1 MKSSAFPYFGTNP
14 RSEEPFL
21 NISKGDR
28 KGHRSY
34 GGRVYWQDETYNDS
48 RVLVHVPETFDVS
61 KPGVI
66 VVFFHGNGATL
77 ERDVRDRQLVPQQ
90 ISDSGVN
97 AVLLAPQ
104 LAVNAADSSAGKFWQ
119 PGGFK
124 RFIDE
129 SASHLARLYG
139 DPKSAQ
145 AFANLPIVIVGYS
158 GGFLPTAWSLEVG
171 GIPNRVRGVFL
182 LDAVY
187 GELDKF
193 ASWIEKNRTGFFVSS
208 YTRYTKRRDQELM
221 QMLRDK
227 GITVTESMDGPLR
240 PGSVVFV
247 QTPDGVTHR
256 DYVTQAWTEHPVK
269 DVLVKMAATPA
280 LDPDRQRAVARAGKR
295 LFAASHCLRRDR
307 RLRQDHRHQRQRDK
321 GRRDIARGVKEIAR
335 VQKAADRRSDRLPDI
350 EHRGIERHRG
360 GCERRRCADQPHL
373 LHRIG
378 GRKAQPPDRDGHR
391 HQRIDAGAERPA
403 GYAGQQQRREQ
414 HRGLPGAPGID
425 DAGCDR
431 DADETAHA
439 VEREHQPDR
448 VRPRARQLR
457 QQRPHEGEH
466 HELAGHLQRRDQ
478 QQQHDHAGCGRH
490 RSRS

>member
-1 MKSSAFPYFGTNP
+1 MVGADPKFQTIGRASRAMPRRALPLRWHWLAMAALVMPLFLVLVQCGKAPNADMLAANTDGPKSGAAKSRAETFDERFPGPQFADRFPTASESLPQIQQQVALTPQPRTVRTEPVRVASLTPTLTLSRTEREELTTLVSMKSSAFPYFGNNP
-14 RSEEPFL
+14 RSDEPFL
-21 NISKGDR
+21 NITKGDR

-48 RVLVHVPETFDVS
+48 RVLVHVPETFDVK
-61 KPGVI
+61 KPAVI

-90 ISDSGVN
+90 ITDSGVN

-104 LAVNAADSSAGKFWQ
+104 MAVNAADSSAGKFWQ
-119 PGGFK
+119 PGGLK

-129 SASHLARLYG
+129 SAGHLARIYG

-145 AFANLPIVIVGYS
+145 AFANMPIVIVGYS

-171 GIPNRVRGVFL
+171 GLPNRVRGVFL

-208 YTRYTKRRDQELM
+208 YTRYTKRHDLELM

-280 LDPDRQRAVARAGKR
+280 LTRI
-295 LFAASHCLRRDR
+295 AS
-307 RLRQDHRHQRQRDK
+307 
-321 GRRDIARGVKEIAR
+321 A
-335 VQKAADRRSDRLPDI
+335 P
-350 EHRGIERHRG
+350 
-360 GCERRRCADQPHL
+360 
-373 LHRIG
+373 
-378 GRKAQPPDRDGHR
+378 
-391 HQRIDAGAERPA
+391 
-403 GYAGQQQRREQ
+403 YANR
-414 HRGLPGAPGID
+414 
-425 DAGCDR
+425 
-431 DADETAHA
+431 
-439 VEREHQPDR
+439 
-448 VRPRARQLR
+448 
-457 QQRPHEGEH
+457 
-466 HELAGHLQRRDQ
+466 
-478 QQQHDHAGCGRH
+478 
-490 RSRS
+490 

>member
-1 MKSSAFPYFGTNP
+1 MVGVVPKVKADIRADWTKASGARGRALRIALISALVPLSLTLVQCGKAPNPAALAANSQANVQVVNQTVAKTNPQVASGDTFEDRFPAPQFRERFPSASEGFLQRQMSDFSPKRAVQQQPEQAPYKVASLAPQVPYQRPPREDLTTLVSMKSSAFPYFGNNP
-14 RSEEPFL
+14 ASDTPFL

-28 KGHRSY
+28 RGHRSY
-34 GGRVYWQDETYNDS
+34 SGRVLWQDETYNDS
-48 RVLVHVPETFDVS
+48 RVLVHVPEHFDVR

-158 GGFLPTAWSLEVG
+158 GGFLPTAWSLDVG
-171 GIPNRVRGVFL
+171 GATNRVRGVFL

-193 ASWIEKNRTGFFVSS
+193 ANWIEKNRSGFFVSS
-208 YTRYTKRRDQELM
+208 YTRYTKPHDRELIE
-221 QMLRDK
+221 MLRDK
-227 GITVTESMDGPLR
+227 GIAVTENMDGPLR

-247 QTPDGVTHR
+247 QTPNGVTHR
-256 DYVTQAWTEHPVK
+256 DYVTQAWTEHPVRE
-269 DVLVKMAATPA
+269 VLVKMAASPA
-280 LDPDRQRAVARAGKR
+280 LTR
-295 LFAASHCLRRDR
+295 LAS
-307 RLRQDHRHQRQRDK
+307 
-321 GRRDIARGVKEIAR
+321 AP
-335 VQKAADRRSDRLPDI
+335 S
-350 EHRGIERHRG
+350 
-360 GCERRRCADQPHL
+360 
-373 LHRIG
+373 
-378 GRKAQPPDRDGHR
+378 
-391 HQRIDAGAERPA
+391 PA
-403 GYAGQQQRREQ
+403 NR
-414 HRGLPGAPGID
+414 
-425 DAGCDR
+425 
-431 DADETAHA
+431 
-439 VEREHQPDR
+439 
-448 VRPRARQLR
+448 
-457 QQRPHEGEH
+457 
-466 HELAGHLQRRDQ
+466 
-478 QQQHDHAGCGRH
+478 
-490 RSRS
+490 

>member
-1 MKSSAFPYFGTNP
+1 MVGAVPKPRADIRADRTTSGLRGRALRIGLISALVPLSLMLVQCGKAPNPAALAANSQANVQVVAKTNPQVASGDTFEDRFPAPQFRERFPSASENFLQRQMSDFSPKRAVQQQPEQAPYKVASLAPQAPYQRPPREDLTTLVSMKSSAFPYFGNNP
-14 RSEEPFL
+14 ASDAPFL

-28 KGHRSY
+28 HGHRSY
-34 GGRVYWQDETYNDS
+34 SGRVFWQDETYNDN
-48 RVLVHVPETFDVS
+48 RVLMHVPDHLDVR

-104 LAVNAADSSAGKFWQ
+104 LAVNAADSPAGKFWQ

-208 YTRYTKRRDQELM
+208 YTRYTKPRDRELIE
-221 QMLRDK
+221 MLRDK
-227 GITVTESMDGPLR
+227 GITVTENMNGPLR

-247 QTPDGVTHR
+247 QTP
-256 DYVTQAWTEHPVK
+256 A
-269 DVLVKMAATPA
+269 
-280 LDPDRQRAVARAGKR
+280 
-295 LFAASHCLRRDR
+295 
-307 RLRQDHRHQRQRDK
+307 
-321 GRRDIARGVKEIAR
+321 
-335 VQKAADRRSDRLPDI
+335 
-350 EHRGIERHRG
+350 
-360 GCERRRCADQPHL
+360 
-373 LHRIG
+373 
-378 GRKAQPPDRDGHR
+378 
-391 HQRIDAGAERPA
+391 
-403 GYAGQQQRREQ
+403 
-414 HRGLPGAPGID
+414 
-425 DAGCDR
+425 
-431 DADETAHA
+431 
-439 VEREHQPDR
+439 
-448 VRPRARQLR
+448 
-457 QQRPHEGEH
+457 
-466 HELAGHLQRRDQ
+466 
-478 QQQHDHAGCGRH
+478 
-490 RSRS
+490 